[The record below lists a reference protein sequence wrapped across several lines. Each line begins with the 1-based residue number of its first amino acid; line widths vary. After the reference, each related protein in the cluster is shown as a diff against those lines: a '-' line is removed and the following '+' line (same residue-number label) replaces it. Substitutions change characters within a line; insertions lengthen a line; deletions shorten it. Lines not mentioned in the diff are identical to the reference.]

1 MQHLFLRLLRSPS
14 PPPIYIFP
22 LLVNEESLIFRV
34 QNIEMLYFPMWWLIF
49 ANSTRLGYLGD
60 TYLGVWLSE
69 FPEFYLLR
77 KEDPLL
83 VWVVVLV

>member
-1 MQHLFLRLLRSPS
+1 
-14 PPPIYIFP
+14 
-22 LLVNEESLIFRV
+22 
-34 QNIEMLYFPMWWLIF
+34 MLYFPMWWLIF

-83 VWVVVLV
+83 VWVVALV